1 MFKHYF
7 EQIDNVA
14 IWPIISLIIFVVFF
28 VGLTIYVMSHD
39 KETIDEIASIPLAD
53 DDVLPESGEKS

>member
-14 IWPIISLIIFVVFF
+14 VWPIISLIIFVVFF
-28 VGLTIYVMSHD
+28 VGLTIYVMTQD
-39 KETIDEIASIPLAD
+39 KAEIEEIASIPLNDNVSPQA
-53 DDVLPESGEKS
+53 ESKS